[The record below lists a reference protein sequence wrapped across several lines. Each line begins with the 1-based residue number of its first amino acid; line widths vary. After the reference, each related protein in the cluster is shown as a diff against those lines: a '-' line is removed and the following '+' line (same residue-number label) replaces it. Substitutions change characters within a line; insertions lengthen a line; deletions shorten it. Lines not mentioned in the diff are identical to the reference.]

1 MTIWRGIKGGGGV
14 QLSLPPDLHQN
25 CRNTALQSLMT
36 TGPRPS
42 VLARTRAETAL
53 LACSAVYFWVSL
65 TFPPISSSGCDPREC
80 WKVCRFILGGWA
92 Q

>member
-1 MTIWRGIKGGGGV
+1 MTIRRGIKGGGGV

-42 VLARTRAETAL
+42 VLANGTHARRDGIAGMFSCL
-53 LACSAVYFWVSL
+53 FLGISYFPS
-65 TFPPISSSGCDPREC
+65 D
-80 WKVCRFILGGWA
+80 ILEWM
-92 Q
+92 